1 MLHSVRMPTKRPRHM
16 ITETAPVE
24 EALRELRKALGSE
37 RVDFGELVIIGARTK
52 ARELRGDGVAGRR
65 ARSRLAESV
74 RARSLPLDV
83 EAADAVKRLRL
94 PK

>member
-1 MLHSVRMPTKRPRHM
+1 MPTKRPRHM
-16 ITETAPVE
+16 ITETPPVE
-24 EALRELRKALGSE
+24 EALAELRAALGSE
-37 RVDFGELVIIGARTK
+37 RIDFAELVRIGARVK

-74 RARSLPLDV
+74 RARSLPIDV

-94 PK
+94 PD